1 MEEVLKIIDKH
12 LADNLLDSYNPI
24 RLLET
29 IRAEIVNLG
38 QFEQQVKPTLAGVE
52 ETDCNDC
59 IYLDV
64 TNNKWVCEIKGNIDI
79 ELEKDCKEYVR
90 E

>member
-1 MEEVLKIIDKH
+1 MIHTDLERIEQ
-12 LADNLLDSYNPI
+12 NLIKENKSFPHE
-24 RLLET
+24 R
-29 IRAEIVNLG
+29 V
-38 QFEQQVKPTLAGVE
+38 VKPTLAGVE
-52 ETDCNDC
+52 ETDCNNC

-64 TNNKWVCEIKGNIDI
+64 TNNEWVCEIKGNIDI